1 MASAL
6 GAPHHDTD
14 DYLWIPTDPSYRQR
28 RPLNERLRLMD
39 AIFVLRPDWVLS
51 GSLDEWNS
59 GLDTLYDLVVF
70 VQTPT
75 DVRLARLRDRESRRL
90 RTDTLPPDAEDF
102 LEWASH
108 YDDGERDG
116 RNIVR
121 HLAWLDTLSCPVL
134 GLDGTRP
141 VEDLTAEVLAAL

>member
-6 GAPHHDTD
+6 GAPYHDTD
-14 DYLWIPTDPSYRQR
+14 DYLWIPTDPSYHQR
-28 RPLNERLRLMD
+28 RPLNERL
-39 AIFVLRPDWVLS
+39 
-51 GSLDEWNS
+51 
-59 GLDTLYDLVVF
+59 
-70 VQTPT
+70 
-75 DVRLARLRDRESRRL
+75 RL

-102 LEWASH
+102 LERASH